1 MLNQPG
7 DERLANI
14 FGALVLALS
23 DRVAAATRRT
33 SGHTGAAPAALVA
46 LHDLLGGRSV
56 DDLRQAVDLTH
67 SGGVRLV
74 DRLVTHGL
82 ADRRPGTDGRSVAL
96 VLTPRGR
103 RLAQRTRAA
112 RRDALADVL
121 DVLEP
126 RERTQLAAIVEKLI
140 GAVVTQRLEARAA
153 GEDPPGGWLCRLCD
167 PAACERADGH
177 CPALETAISSG

>member
-1 MLNQPG
+1 ML
-7 DERLANI
+7 LAAGNPQT
-14 FGALVLALS
+14 VSSRPLS
-23 DRVAAATRRT
+23 FRTDCSSQLTISKVAGIVF
-33 SGHTGAAPAALVA
+33 S
-46 LHDLLGGRSV
+46 
-56 DDLRQAVDLTH
+56 
-67 SGGVRLV
+67 
-74 DRLVTHGL
+74 
-82 ADRRPGTDGRSVAL
+82 DRRPGADGRSVAL

-112 RRDALADVL
+112 RRDALAEVL

-126 RERTQLAAIVEKLI
+126 RERTQLTAIAEKLV

-167 PAACERADGH
+167 PNACERADGH